1 MKRLRITAVLGLLY
15 ILPVRPALL
24 AQEPG
29 DVPERDPSQEQIA
42 RVRVAGSGAYLGVSL
57 RDVTAEDVSRLGLPA
72 EQGALIE
79 TVRDGSPAAEAGL
92 LDGDVVTRWNGG
104 PVESVAMLSRLV
116 RETPP
121 GRTVKLGV
129 FRDGSARTLDV
140 KLGERARERA
150 LAYALEPEMRARM
163 EEMRERLK
171 ASGEELRLSREKLH
185 LSEEQMREVR
195 DRVRSAH
202 ERLLACTVEVEALDD
217 GENGERRVVVIRGG
231 RGRLGVGLQ
240 NLTDQLGDYF
250 GVEGGAGAL
259 VTSVIEGSAA
269 DVAKVRA
276 GDVIVLVG
284 STAVDGPGAVARA
297 IREIESGPVE
307 LTVVRR
313 GERRTVTVQLEERS
327 DTTGDCEPLLTPEG
341 PHSLL
346 WPPARGH
353 AFVAPGGVLAPR
365 APAPLLRPVPP
376 RPPGEIG
383 YPPAPPPPPPAP
395 PPPAST
401 T

>member
-1 MKRLRITAVLGLLY
+1 MKRLRIAAVLGLLY

-29 DVPERDPSQEQIA
+29 DVPERDPSQEQVA

-92 LDGDVVTRWNGG
+92 LDGDVVTRWNGE

-116 RETPP
+116 RETPA

-129 FRDGSARTLDV
+129 FRDGSARTVEV

-150 LAYALEPEMRARM
+150 LAYALGPEMRARM

-202 ERLLACTVEVEALDD
+202 ERLLACKVEVEALDD

-240 NLTDQLGDYF
+240 NLTDQLGEYF
-250 GVEGGAGAL
+250 GVDGGAGAL

-269 DVAKVRA
+269 DVADVHA
-276 GDVIVLVG
+276 GDVIVFVG

-327 DTTGDCEPLLTPEG
+327 ATTGDCEPLLAPPEG
-341 PHSLL
+341 PHSLW
-346 WPPARGH
+346 WPSAGGH

-365 APAPLLRPVPP
+365 APTPLLRLV
-376 RPPGEIG
+376 
-383 YPPAPPPPPPAP
+383 PPPPAP
-395 PPPAST
+395 APAST